1 MSGGASTWKP
11 RASLH
16 LQRSA
21 EAYDEAH
28 DGIPNGLCD
37 WKRAICIRYVGIAWR
52 AYNVGILYIT
62 STYDYPLLFQN
73 GFTAEDAEKSA
84 SFYLSVYH
92 APLSVKV
99 LIHSVFA
106 IGMIGI
112 VAKIIRWGEED
123 KYFGSISLLLY
134 FSSLL
139 MYVSI
144 EIPNMRV
151 LARPT
156 ERNIVN
162 RAVYDADDKRKLENY
177 EFYPLTSRER
187 VSVVQVIGATNVIIT
202 ALLAGVLLMQ
212 VGEWYATRLD
222 RISENKHRQE
232 MIAKHLGAERT
243 ASDKKEE

>member
-1 MSGGASTWKP
+1 MGVSTWKS

-21 EAYDEAH
+21 EAYDKAH
-28 DGIPNGLCD
+28 DGISNGLCD
-37 WKRAICIRYVGIAWR
+37 WKCVVCIRYVGIAWR

-73 GFTAEDAEKSA
+73 GFTAEDVEKSA
-84 SFYLSVYH
+84 RFYLSVYH

-243 ASDKKEE
+243 ANDKKEE

>member
-1 MSGGASTWKP
+1 
-11 RASLH
+11 
-16 LQRSA
+16 
-21 EAYDEAH
+21 
-28 DGIPNGLCD
+28 
-37 WKRAICIRYVGIAWR
+37 V
-52 AYNVGILYIT
+52 
-62 STYDYPLLFQN
+62 
-73 GFTAEDAEKSA
+73 EKSA

-243 ASDKKEE
+243 ANDKKEE